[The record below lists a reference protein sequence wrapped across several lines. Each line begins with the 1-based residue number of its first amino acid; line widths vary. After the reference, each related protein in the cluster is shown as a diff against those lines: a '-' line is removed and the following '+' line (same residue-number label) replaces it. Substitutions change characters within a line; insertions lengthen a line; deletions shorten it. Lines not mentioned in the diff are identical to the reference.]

1 MPLKMKVK
9 IDVERLYYEYI
20 KPRGW
25 VSRAELKALLKVS
38 GKTAGKILKR
48 LEEEGYV
55 ERVTRG
61 AYRAV
66 K

>member
-1 MPLKMKVK
+1 MPIKMKVRV
-9 IDVERLYYEYI
+9 DVERLYYEYI

-25 VSRAELKALLKVS
+25 VTRAELKQLLKVS
-38 GKTAGKILKR
+38 GKTAGRILKR

-55 ERVTRG
+55 VRVTRG

-66 K
+66 R